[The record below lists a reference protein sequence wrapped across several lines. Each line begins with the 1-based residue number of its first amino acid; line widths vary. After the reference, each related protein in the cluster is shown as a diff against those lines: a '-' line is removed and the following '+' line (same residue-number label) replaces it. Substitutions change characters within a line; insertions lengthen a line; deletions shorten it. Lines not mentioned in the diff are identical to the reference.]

1 MAINRRIL
9 LRAAGLGAG
18 LAALG
23 SVTGCVPSV
32 PAAEPTT
39 GQGEPTTGRPEPTA
53 GQVDWAGLR
62 QRLAGTLHLPSD
74 SGYATAKLAYNP
86 AFDARQPAA
95 IAQCANASDVQ
106 ACVNAAASAKIPVAA
121 RSGGHS
127 YGGYSTP
134 DNGLVVD
141 LRGMTGVEVWPDGTA
156 VIGAGTRLMDVYS
169 GLAKAGRCL
178 PAGSCPT
185 VGISGLTLGGGVGV
199 LAGKYGLTCDNLV
212 SAQVVAAD
220 GTVRTASATSEPELF
235 WALRGG
241 GGGNFGIVTSFTFRT
256 VAAPQ
261 LALFQARFP
270 AGSLTEVLGA
280 WQNFTASAPD
290 EFWSTLG
297 ISAGSPPTCRINGC
311 YVGSESSMNALLD
324 KLVAATGTQ
333 PSNRYSLSKDYL
345 SAMMYFG
352 GCAHYSVEQCRP
364 NWNGGGVLG
373 RESFTASS
381 RIVTKPLAEPSR
393 LTALLTGREGMDIL
407 LDSLSGAP
415 ARVGA
420 KDTAFPYRGALATAQ
435 IYVGATTPEARNAVN
450 EVRDRL
456 GGLTGNTAF
465 VNYIDPGLSNWAS
478 AYYGDNAS
486 RLRGV
491 AKHYDPDGVFAF
503 DQSASKA

>member
-1 MAINRRIL
+1 MAINRRNL
-9 LRAAGLGAG
+9 LRAVGLGAG

-23 SVTGCVPSV
+23 SATGCLPEV
-32 PAAEPTT
+32 PAAQP
-39 GQGEPTTGRPEPTA
+39 PA
-53 GQVDWAGLR
+53 GQVDWVALR
-62 QRLAGTLHLPSD
+62 QRLSGTLNLPSD

-86 AFDARQPAA
+86 AFDTRQPAA
-95 IAQCANASDVQ
+95 IAQCATASDVQ
-106 ACVNAAASAKIPVAA
+106 ACVDAAASAKIPVAA

-141 LRGMTGVEVWPDGTA
+141 LGGMSRVEVKADGTA

-169 GLAKAGRCL
+169 ALAQAGRCL

-185 VGISGLTLGGGVGV
+185 VGIAGLTLGGGVGV

-212 SAQVVAAD
+212 SAQVVTAD
-220 GTVRTASATSEPELF
+220 GTVRTASATSEPDLF

-241 GGGNFGIVTSFTFRT
+241 GGGNFGIVTSFTFQT

-261 LALFQARFP
+261 LAVFQVRFP
-270 AGSLTEVLGA
+270 AGSLTDVLSA
-280 WQNFTASAPD
+280 WQTFTASAPD

-311 YVGSESSMNALLD
+311 YVGSESAMNALVD
-324 KLVAATGTQ
+324 KLVAATKTQ
-333 PSNRYSLSKDYL
+333 PSNRYSLTKDYL

-352 GCAHYSVEQCRP
+352 GCANYSVDQCKP

-373 RESFTASS
+373 RESFAASS
-381 RIVTKPLAEPSR
+381 RVLTKPISDPSR
-393 LTALLTGREGMDIL
+393 LTALLTGRKGMDIL
-407 LDSLSGAP
+407 LDSLCGAP
-415 ARVGA
+415 SRIGA

-435 IYVGATTPEARNAVN
+435 IYVGATTPDARNAVN

-456 GGLTGNTAF
+456 GDLTGNTAF
-465 VNYIDPGLSNWAS
+465 VNYIDPDLSNWGS

-486 RLRGV
+486 RLHGI
-491 AKHYDPDGVFAF
+491 AEHYDPNGVFTF
-503 DQSASKA
+503 DQSASKV

>member
-1 MAINRRIL
+1 MAINRRNL
-9 LRAAGLGAG
+9 LRAAGLGVG

-23 SVTGCVPSV
+23 SATGCVPSEPGAKP
-32 PAAEPTT
+32 PAETSVPTT
-39 GQGEPTTGRPEPTA
+39 EPPA
-53 GQVDWAGLR
+53 GQVDWEGLR
-62 QRLAGTLHLPSD
+62 KRLGGTLNLPSD
-74 SGYATAKLAYNP
+74 SGYSTAKLAFNP
-86 AFDARQPAA
+86 AFDSRQPAA

-106 ACVNAAASAKIPVAA
+106 ACITAAANARIPVAA

-127 YGGYSTP
+127 YAGYSTP

-141 LRGMTGVEVWPDGTA
+141 LGRMTGVQVNADGTA
-156 VIGAGTRLMDVYS
+156 VIGAGTRLMDVYN
-169 GLAKAGRCL
+169 GLAQAGRCL

-212 SAQVVAAD
+212 SAQVVTAD
-220 GTVRTASATSEPELF
+220 GTLRTASATSEPDLF

-241 GGGNFGIVTSFTFRT
+241 GGGNFGIVTSFTFQT

-261 LALFQARFP
+261 LAVFQVRFP
-270 AGSLTEVLGA
+270 AGSLTDVLAG
-280 WQNFTASAPD
+280 WQSFTASAPD

-311 YVGSESSMNALLD
+311 YVGSESAMNALLD
-324 KLVAATGTQ
+324 KLVAATKTQ
-333 PSNRYSLSKDYL
+333 PANRYSLTKDYL

-352 GCAHYSVEQCRP
+352 GCANYSVDQCRP

-373 RESFTASS
+373 RETFTASS
-381 RIVTKPLAEPSR
+381 RVLTKPLSDPSR
-393 LTALLTGREGMDIL
+393 LTALVTGREGMDIL

-415 ARVGA
+415 SRIGA

-435 IYVGATTPEARNAVN
+435 IYVGAATSAARNSVN
-450 EVRDRL
+450 EVRDGL
-456 GGLTGNTAF
+456 GDLTGNTAC

-486 RLRGV
+486 RLRDV
-491 AKHYDPDGVFAF
+491 AKRYDPHGVFAF
-503 DQSASKA
+503 DQSASKV

>member
-1 MAINRRIL
+1 MAINRRNL
-9 LRAAGLGAG
+9 LRAAGLGAS

-23 SVTGCVPSV
+23 AATGCVPEV
-32 PAAEPTT
+32 PAAESP
-39 GQGEPTTGRPEPTA
+39 A
-53 GQVDWAGLR
+53 GQVDWAILR
-62 QRLAGTLHLPSD
+62 QRLTGTLNLPSD

-95 IAQCANASDVQ
+95 IAQCATASDVQ
-106 ACVNAAASAKIPVAA
+106 VCVDAAASAKIPVAA

-134 DNGLVVD
+134 DKGLVVD
-141 LRGMTGVEVWPDGTA
+141 LGGMSGVEVKADGTA

-169 GLAKAGRCL
+169 ALAQAGRCL

-185 VGISGLTLGGGVGV
+185 VGIAGLTLGGGVGV

-212 SAQVVAAD
+212 SAQVVTAD
-220 GTVRTASATSEPELF
+220 GTVRTVSATSEPDLF

-241 GGGNFGIVTSFTFRT
+241 GGGNFGIVTSFTFQT

-261 LALFQARFP
+261 LAVFQVRFP
-270 AGSLTEVLGA
+270 AGSLTDVLGA
-280 WQNFTASAPD
+280 WQTFTGSAPD

-311 YVGSESSMNALLD
+311 YVGSESEMNGLVD
-324 KLVAATGTQ
+324 TLVAAAKTQ
-333 PSNRYSLSKDYL
+333 PSNRYSLTKDYL

-352 GCAHYSVEQCRP
+352 GCANYSVEQCRP

-381 RIVTKPLAEPSR
+381 RVLTKPLSDPSR

-415 ARVGA
+415 SRIGA

-435 IYVGATTPEARNAVN
+435 IYVGATTPDARNAVN

-456 GGLTGNTAF
+456 GDLTGNTAF
-465 VNYIDPGLSNWAS
+465 VNYIDPDLSNWGS

-486 RLRGV
+486 RLHGI
-491 AKHYDPDGVFAF
+491 AEHYDPNGVFTF
-503 DQSASKA
+503 DQSASKV

>member
-1 MAINRRIL
+1 MAINRRNL
-9 LRAAGLGAG
+9 LRAAGLGAS

-23 SVTGCVPSV
+23 SATGCVPEV
-32 PAAEPTT
+32 PAAQP
-39 GQGEPTTGRPEPTA
+39 PA
-53 GQVDWAGLR
+53 GQVDWVALR
-62 QRLAGTLHLPSD
+62 QRLSRTLNLPSD

-86 AFDARQPAA
+86 AFDTRQPAA
-95 IAQCANASDVQ
+95 IAQCATASDVQ
-106 ACVNAAASAKIPVAA
+106 ACVDAAASAKIPVAA

-134 DNGLVVD
+134 DNGLVVE
-141 LRGMTGVEVWPDGTA
+141 LGGMSGVEVKADGTA

-169 GLAKAGRCL
+169 ALAQAGRCL

-185 VGISGLTLGGGVGV
+185 VGIAGLTLGGGVGV

-212 SAQVVAAD
+212 SAQVVTAD
-220 GTVRTASATSEPELF
+220 GTLRTASATSEPDLF

-241 GGGNFGIVTSFTFRT
+241 GGGNFGIVTSFTFQT

-261 LALFQARFP
+261 LAVFQVRFP
-270 AGSLTEVLGA
+270 AGSLTDVLGA
-280 WQNFTASAPD
+280 WQTFTASAPD

-311 YVGSESSMNALLD
+311 YVGSESEMNGLLD
-324 KLVAATGTQ
+324 KLVAATKTQ
-333 PSNRYSLSKDYL
+333 PSNRYSLTKDYL
-345 SAMMYFG
+345 SGMMYFG
-352 GCAHYSVEQCRP
+352 GCANYSVEQCRP

-381 RIVTKPLAEPSR
+381 RVLTKPLSDPSR

-415 ARVGA
+415 SRIGA

-435 IYVGATTPEARNAVN
+435 IYVGATTPDTRNAVN

-456 GGLTGNTAF
+456 GDLTGNTAF
-465 VNYIDPGLSNWAS
+465 VNYIDPDLSNWGS

-486 RLRGV
+486 RLHGI
-491 AKHYDPDGVFAF
+491 AEHYDPNGVFTF
-503 DQSASKA
+503 DQSASKV

>member
-1 MAINRRIL
+1 MAIDRRNL
-9 LRAAGLGAG
+9 LRAAGLGVG

-23 SVTGCVPSV
+23 AVTGCAPTGTGAV
-32 PAAEPTT
+32 PTT
-39 GQGEPTTGRPEPTA
+39 GATTEAPA
-53 GQVDWAGLR
+53 GQVDWVALR
-62 QRLAGTLHLPSD
+62 QRMAGTLNLPSD
-74 SGYATAKLAYNP
+74 SGYGTAKLAYNP
-86 AFDARQPAA
+86 VFDTRQPAA
-95 IAQCANASDVQ
+95 VAQCANASDVQ
-106 ACVNAAASAKIPVAA
+106 ACVSAAASARIPVAA

-127 YGGYSTP
+127 YAGYSTP

-141 LRGMTGVEVWPDGTA
+141 LGAMSGVEVKSDGTA

-169 GLAKAGRCL
+169 GVAKAGRCL

-212 SAQVVAAD
+212 SAQVVTAD
-220 GTVRTASATSEPELF
+220 GTLRTASATSEPELL

-261 LALFQARFP
+261 LAVFQVRFP
-270 AGSLTEVLGA
+270 AGSVTEVLGA
-280 WQNFTASAPD
+280 WQSFTASAPD

-311 YVGSESSMNALLD
+311 YVGSENDMNAMLD
-324 KLVAATGTQ
+324 KLVAATGTK

-352 GCAHYSVEQCRP
+352 GCANYSVEQCRP

-381 RIVTKPLAEPSR
+381 RVLTKPLADPSR
-393 LTALLTGREGMDIL
+393 LTALVTGREGMDIL

-415 ARVGA
+415 ARIGA
-420 KDTAFPYRGALATAQ
+420 KDTAFAYRGALATAQ
-435 IYVGATTPEARNAVN
+435 IYVGATTPDARDAVN
-450 EVRDRL
+450 DVRDGL
-456 GGLTGNTAF
+456 GSLTGNTAF

-478 AYYGDNAS
+478 AYYGDNVS
-486 RLRGV
+486 RLRAV
-491 AKHYDPDGVFAF
+491 AQRYDPTCVFSF
-503 DQSASKA
+503 GQSASKV

>member
-1 MAINRRIL
+1 MAINRRNL
-9 LRAAGLGAG
+9 LRAAGLGAS

-23 SVTGCVPSV
+23 AATGCVPEA
-32 PAAEPTT
+32 PAAEHP
-39 GQGEPTTGRPEPTA
+39 A
-53 GQVDWAGLR
+53 GQVDWVTLR
-62 QRLAGTLHLPSD
+62 QRLTGTLNLPSD

-95 IAQCANASDVQ
+95 IAQCATASDVQ
-106 ACVNAAASAKIPVAA
+106 VCVDAAASAKIPVAA

-127 YGGYSTP
+127 YAGYSTP
-134 DNGLVVD
+134 DKGLVVD
-141 LRGMTGVEVWPDGTA
+141 LGGMSGVEVKADGTA

-169 GLAKAGRCL
+169 ALARAGRCL

-185 VGISGLTLGGGVGV
+185 VGIAGLTLGGGVGV

-212 SAQVVAAD
+212 SAQVVTAD
-220 GTVRTASATSEPELF
+220 GTVRTASATSEPDLF

-241 GGGNFGIVTSFTFRT
+241 GGGNFGIATSFTFRT

-261 LALFQARFP
+261 LAVFQVRFP
-270 AGSLTEVLGA
+270 AGSLTDVLGA
-280 WQNFTASAPD
+280 WQTFTASAPD

-311 YVGSESSMNALLD
+311 YVGSESEMNGLVD
-324 KLVAATGTQ
+324 KLVAAAKTQ
-333 PSNRYSLSKDYL
+333 PSNRYSLTKDYL
-345 SAMMYFG
+345 PAMMYFG
-352 GCAHYSVEQCRP
+352 GCANYSVEQCRP

-381 RIVTKPLAEPSR
+381 RVLTKPLSDPSR

-415 ARVGA
+415 SRIGA

-435 IYVGATTPEARNAVN
+435 IYVGAATPDARNAVN

-456 GGLTGNTAF
+456 GDLTGNTAF
-465 VNYIDPGLSNWAS
+465 VNYIDPDLSNWGS

-486 RLRGV
+486 RMHGI
-491 AKHYDPDGVFAF
+491 AEHYDPNGVFTF
-503 DQSASKA
+503 DQSASKV

>member
-1 MAINRRIL
+1 MAINRRNL
-9 LRAAGLGAG
+9 LRAAGLGAS

-23 SVTGCVPSV
+23 SATGCVPEV
-32 PAAEPTT
+32 PAAQP
-39 GQGEPTTGRPEPTA
+39 PA
-53 GQVDWAGLR
+53 GQVDWGALR
-62 QRLAGTLHLPSD
+62 QRSSGTLNLPSD

-86 AFDARQPAA
+86 AFDTRRPAA
-95 IAQCANASDVQ
+95 IAQCATASDVQ
-106 ACVNAAASAKIPVAA
+106 ACVDAAARAKIPVAA

-141 LRGMTGVEVWPDGTA
+141 LGGMSGVEVKADGTA
-156 VIGAGTRLMDVYS
+156 VIGAGARLMDVYS
-169 GLAKAGRCL
+169 ALAQAGRCL

-185 VGISGLTLGGGVGV
+185 VGIAGLTLGGGVGV

-212 SAQVVAAD
+212 SAQVVTAD
-220 GTVRTASATSEPELF
+220 GTLRTASATSELDLF

-241 GGGNFGIVTSFTFRT
+241 GGGNFGIVTSFTFQT

-261 LALFQARFP
+261 LAVFQVRFP
-270 AGSLTEVLGA
+270 AGSLTDVLGG
-280 WQNFTASAPD
+280 WQAFTASAPD

-311 YVGSESSMNALLD
+311 YVGPESAMNSLLD
-324 KLVAATGTQ
+324 KLVAATRTQ
-333 PSNRYSLSKDYL
+333 PSNRYSLTKDYL

-352 GCAHYSVEQCRP
+352 GCANYSVEQCRP

-381 RIVTKPLAEPSR
+381 RVLTKPLSDPSR

-415 ARVGA
+415 SRIGV

-435 IYVGATTPEARNAVN
+435 IYVGATTSDARNAVN

-456 GGLTGNTAF
+456 GDLTGNTAF
-465 VNYIDPGLSNWAS
+465 VNYIDPDLSNWGS
-478 AYYGDNAS
+478 AYYGGNAS
-486 RLRGV
+486 RLHGI
-491 AKHYDPDGVFAF
+491 AEHYDPDGVFTF
-503 DQSASKA
+503 DQSASKV